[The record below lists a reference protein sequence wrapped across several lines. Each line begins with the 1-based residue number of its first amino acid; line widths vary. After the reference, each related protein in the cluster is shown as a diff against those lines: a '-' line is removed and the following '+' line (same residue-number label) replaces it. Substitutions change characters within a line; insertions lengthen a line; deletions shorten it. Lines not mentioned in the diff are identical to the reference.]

1 MLHKPHPQPQLKID
15 ALRQVLDELKQSGF
29 IMTNY

>member
-1 MLHKPHPQPQLKID
+1 MLHKPHPQPQLKIY
-15 ALRQVLDELKQSGF
+15 ALGQVLDELKQSGF

>member
-1 MLHKPHPQPQLKID
+1 MLHKPHPQTQLKIY

>member
-1 MLHKPHPQPQLKID
+1 MLHKPHPQPQLKIH